1 MSMKQVVV
9 GRDISHIA
17 KANKASTSGRTTV
30 PKNVMDALDLKI
42 GDIVEWEIHTDKGK
56 TIAHVKK
63 IEKT

>member
-1 MSMKQVVV
+1 MI

-17 KANKASTSGRTTV
+17 KANRMSTSGRTTV
-30 PKNVMDALDLKI
+30 PKNIMDALNLKI

-63 IEKT
+63 LEKT